1 MPAMKI
7 RSLWWAAVLLGTLVA
22 AAPPAIAA
30 GPVKE
35 AKEKLKE
42 EKKELKEA
50 RKGGDAGAVA
60 DEKKDVK
67 QAADELR
74 EARKKRRNEHLAEMR
89 AKWGEIL
96 KKPGVKEEMR
106 THMRRMSR
114 LRRIEH
120 LAKEGKKDAIAK
132 RAAAAM
138 EKEKARHQKKMDE
151 LKGQAAPAASGGAK

>member
-1 MPAMKI
+1 MKI

-50 RKGGDAGAVA
+50 RKNDGGVA

-74 EARKKRRNEHLAEMR
+74 EARKKRRQEHLAEMR

-106 THMRRMSR
+106 VHMRRMSR

>member
-1 MPAMKI
+1 MKI
-7 RSLWWAAVLLGTLVA
+7 RSLWWAAVLLGTLMA

-50 RKGGDAGAVA
+50 RKAGDAGA
-60 DEKKDVK
+60 EKKDVK
-67 QAADELR
+67 QASDELK
-74 EARKKRRNEHLAEMR
+74 EARKKRREEHLAEMR
-89 AKWGEIL
+89 AKWGDIL
-96 KKPGVKEEMR
+96 KKPGVKEEMQ

-120 LAKEGKKDAIAK
+120 LAKEGKKDPIAK
-132 RAAAAM
+132 RASAAM
-138 EKEKARHQKKMDE
+138 EKEKTRHQKKMDE
-151 LKGQAAPAASGGAK
+151 LKGQPAPAASGGAK

>member
-1 MPAMKI
+1 MKI
-7 RSLWWAAVLLGTLVA
+7 RSLWWVAVLLGTLVA

-50 RKGGDAGAVA
+50 RKGDAGVA

-67 QAADELR
+67 QAAEELR

-114 LRRIEH
+114 LRRIEQ
-120 LAKEGKKDAIAK
+120 LAKNGKKDAIAK
-132 RAAAAM
+132 RATAAM